1 MRDCALGWGP
11 GKGRVPAWLQKWV
24 SLALEYVEM
33 EQRLLP
39 PALLA
44 IQPAGVYTPAT
55 AAAEAKGTIHTHTST
70 CPLAASSYAP
80 AGSVI
85 DQPH

>member
-11 GKGRVPAWLQKWV
+11 GKGRVPGWLQKWV

-55 AAAEAKGTIHTHTST
+55 AAAEAKGRIHSHSSA
-70 CPLAASSYAP
+70 CQVAVASHAAAC
-80 AGSVI
+80 SVI
-85 DQPH
+85 NQPQ